1 MFMKNWNTV
10 SCSHSGEAP
19 LGYNE
24 EGVRF
29 EDLPKSR
36 VFAEIAVRLG
46 QAFDIGNLAAGRT
59 FADLLTLG
67 PTVHV
72 THVPIKVYFQH
83 YSESLRTMVKFLVTA
98 VVAPGVYVVGK
109 GPFEITSI
117 S

>member
-1 MFMKNWNTV
+1 M
-10 SCSHSGEAP
+10 SLSHSGEAP

-72 THVPIKVYFQH
+72 THVPIKVYFLATSTINQFFCFC
-83 YSESLRTMVKFLVTA
+83 SLLLFLKTSGFPVTIWFVL
-98 VVAPGVYVVGK
+98 VVVSVR
-109 GPFEITSI
+109 
-117 S
+117 